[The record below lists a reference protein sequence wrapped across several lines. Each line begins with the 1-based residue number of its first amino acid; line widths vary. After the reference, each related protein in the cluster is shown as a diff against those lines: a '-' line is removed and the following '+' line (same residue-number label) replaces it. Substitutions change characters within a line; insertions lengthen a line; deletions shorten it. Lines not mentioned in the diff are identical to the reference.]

1 MRDAET
7 LRRVLA
13 QLDGRGYA
21 SYKQL
26 TGSYR
31 IGTVRLVVDHVQVDP
46 YAPPSRMRIIVN
58 REVADLPA
66 DLTDD
71 AAGRTA
77 VSDFL
82 TRRFADA
89 AHRMIPR
96 PEGTGNGGFVGIGR
110 PGQEVLERTSVA
122 VLADRVEARVD
133 VGLPASGRRARGHQA
148 ARLLTDLLP
157 RVAEASLLHRNLD
170 RRALREHVTLLR
182 DQEHLRGL
190 LPGRGL
196 VAFVGDGAILP
207 RRSGDSD
214 LPLTGD
220 AVVPFESPGNLR
232 VTFDLPSG
240 RRVTGMGVPEGV
252 TVIVGGGYH
261 GKSTLLRF
269 LGGLEAPDA
278 GVVWLEGEPPAAS
291 LNPLTFVFQ
300 DFALL
305 PWRTVADNIALVL
318 EQHPL
323 SAAERR
329 ERIHDVLAR
338 TQLTEFAHA
347 WIRQL
352 SGGMKQRVAI
362 ARALAVNPAV
372 MLMDE
377 PLSALDSQTKDL
389 LLDDFVRLWSAAPF
403 SAAYVTHNL
412 REAVRLGHK
421 IVVMSRRPGRV
432 REVVALDTP
441 LDARDEHAPELQA
454 VERQLWQLMRDEA
467 RAAERELEG

>member
-1 MRDAET
+1 MRLLVEGISH
-7 LRRVLA
+7 RYH
-13 QLDGRGYA
+13 G
-21 SYKQL
+21 
-26 TGSYR
+26 
-31 IGTVRLVVDHVQVDP
+31 RLVLQDVSFAIEAGEIVC
-46 YAPPSRMRIIVN
+46 II
-58 REVADLPA
+58 
-66 DLTDD
+66 
-71 AAGRTA
+71 G
-77 VSDFL
+77 
-82 TRRFADA
+82 
-89 AHRMIPR
+89 
-96 PEGTGNGGFVGIGR
+96 
-110 PGQEVLERTSVA
+110 
-122 VLADRVEARVD
+122 
-133 VGLPASGRRARGHQA
+133 
-148 ARLLTDLLP
+148 
-157 RVAEASLLHRNLD
+157 
-170 RRALREHVTLLR
+170 
-182 DQEHLRGL
+182 
-190 LPGRGL
+190 
-196 VAFVGDGAILP
+196 
-207 RRSGDSD
+207 
-214 LPLTGD
+214 
-220 AVVPFESPGNLR
+220 
-232 VTFDLPSG
+232 PSG
-240 RRVTGMGVPEGV
+240 C
-252 TVIVGGGYH
+252 
-261 GKSTLLRF
+261 GKSTLLRMI
-269 LGGLEAPDA
+269 GGLERAE
-278 GVVWLEGEPPAAS
+278 GGTVWMEGAAPAAS

-329 ERIHDVLAR
+329 ERVNDVLAR

-362 ARALAVNPAV
+362 ARALVVNPAV

-441 LDARDEHAPELQA
+441 LDARDEHALELQA